1 MFVLY
6 YTICMFHYIICI
18 VYYIVYLEAYDVTGG
33 SSAAAAE
40 GAGEVANRAHDECA
54 NIDIFIQI

>member
-1 MFVLY
+1 
-6 YTICMFHYIICI
+6 MFHYIICI